1 MKFLHFLPV
10 VLLAACSTSAPNP
23 EYAQNLKSAKAI
35 CQAHCDGDYDTWK
48 SYFAEDAVIHAAEHG
63 SAPLGVDE
71 AAEFYSGFH
80 AISEDI
86 TYEGIFLPGVDT
98 LQMQPDGSVRAYIQW
113 DSKFKP
119 TGEPFPGVLKAYH
132 YWNFENGKVNQAG
145 TFYDAGGFSS
155 LIASMMPAET
165 PDPAAAPAE

>member
-1 MKFLHFLPV
+1 M
-10 VLLAACSTSAPNP
+10 
-23 EYAQNLKSAKAI
+23 
-35 CQAHCDGDYDTWK
+35 
-48 SYFAEDAVIHAAEHG
+48 IHAAEHG

-145 TFYDAGGFSS
+145 TFYDAGGFSN
-155 LIASMMPAET
+155 LIASMMPAEE
-165 PDPAAAPAE
+165 PAAEE